1 MEQTGRWAN
10 QRRITIERPRSFA
23 LGSGIFVVMLAL
35 ALIGLIHPPQDP
47 VSMSIMDRFASPSPA
62 HWMGTDEFGRDI
74 FSRVLAA
81 LATDFAV
88 GFGSMVFGWI
98 GGAIIGAIAG
108 YSGRWVGEVLMRL
121 MDAAYAFPHLVLA
134 LLLLTVVGSGELSAV
149 FAIGIFSVPV
159 FARLTYGSVMQGKHL
174 LYVKA
179 AQSLGGHPLYVLRRH
194 VFPHAL
200 PTLLVQA
207 TSSFSVAV
215 LAEAALSFL
224 GIGIQPPAP
233 SLGGMLS
240 DAANYLAESPWMALF
255 PGLFL
260 LLAVVGVSMIG
271 DAIEG
276 RVRWR

>member
-1 MEQTGRWAN
+1 MEQIGRLSN
-10 QRRITIERPRSFA
+10 QLLISVERPRTIVLSSA
-23 LGSGIFVVMLAL
+23 IFVLMIAL
-35 ALIGLIHPPQDP
+35 ALIGLIHPPQNP
-47 VSMSIMDRFASPSPA
+47 MSMSIMDRFAPPSPA

-74 FSRVLAA
+74 FSRLLAA

-88 GFGSMVFGWI
+88 GFGAMIFGWI
-98 GGAIIGAIAG
+98 GGAIIGAVAG

-121 MDAAYAFPHLVLA
+121 MDAAYAFPHLVLS
-134 LLLLTVVGSGELSAV
+134 LLLLTVVGPGELSAV

-159 FARLTYGSVMQGKHL
+159 FARLTYGSVMEGKLL

-207 TSSFSVAV
+207 ASSFSIAI

-233 SLGGMLS
+233 TLGGMLS
-240 DAANYLAESPWMALF
+240 DAVNYLAESPWMALF

-260 LLAVVGVSMIG
+260 LLTVVGATTIG

-276 RVRWR
+276 RVR